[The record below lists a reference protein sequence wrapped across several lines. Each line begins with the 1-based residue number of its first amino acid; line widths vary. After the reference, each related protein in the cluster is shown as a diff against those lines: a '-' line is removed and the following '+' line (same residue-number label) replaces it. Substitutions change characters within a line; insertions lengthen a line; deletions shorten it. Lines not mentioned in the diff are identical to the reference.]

1 MHTRQDE
8 GRIAL
13 LLWMVPK
20 YTDCGLPLFAST
32 IATPVLRK
40 EASMASTRIDAS
52 LKSRSACST
61 PKASRRYFAS
71 PLFREV
77 ERMKVRG
84 FSGGDVTTG
93 RTLTLPSPLQRERR
107 KTNLLHVQH
116 GIDKFENNG
125 FTRAVKQW
133 RR

>member
-1 MHTRQDE
+1 
-8 GRIAL
+8 
-13 LLWMVPK
+13 
-20 YTDCGLPLFAST
+20 
-32 IATPVLRK
+32 
-40 EASMASTRIDAS
+40 MASTRINAS

-61 PKASRRYFAS
+61 PKALHRYFAS
-71 PLFREV
+71 PLFCEG

-107 KTNLLHVQH
+107 KRRKTNLLHVQH

-125 FTRAVKQW
+125 FTRSVKQW
-133 RR
+133 TRRRTIRPGSLSSS